1 MAVKRLIK
9 AFIAK
14 KGVSLVKKYVVPA
27 VKKKLK
33 NRR

>member
-14 KGVSLVKKYVVPA
+14 KGVSLVKNMLSLL
-27 VKKKLK
+27 LK
-33 NRR
+33 GS